1 MNKRFPR
8 HFVPPAAIR
17 RLQLAKYA
25 KGGLGNVLEMDD
37 DLFEMFYTAMFMLND
52 AERDAMKK
60 EKS

>member
-1 MNKRFPR
+1 
-8 HFVPPAAIR
+8 
-17 RLQLAKYA
+17 
-25 KGGLGNVLEMDD
+25 MDD